1 MIRNAAGLAFL
12 WVVLAG
18 ASPLPLTPPPPDLTR
33 LVPFAVAPVDKPP
46 VALSDPKLPAP
57 AADLPTLPA
66 ASLAL
71 PVAERPM
78 APRPAPKTG
87 ACVLKVFGRAK
98 EALECGESHFAKGEF
113 DDAVR
118 SLDQATRAEA
128 DVAREAR
135 YWLGE
140 SYLRLRRVEQAD
152 WAFRQAAGDAPRQE
166 YELWAAHASGWTALQ
181 LGDLARARDTFKKLA
196 GGIAPV
202 QIDLWTR
209 HGLALALYGLGDYAG
224 ARDVWADLN
233 RRVPQELAREV
244 AFWYGDTLGRLG
256 DYAGAQAEL
265 GRFLQ
270 GGQHPL
276 FEAGR
281 LRFAWWSLIGG
292 RAADAV
298 APFRAVAATSG
309 RGADPEW
316 AEAGLAL
323 ALAQTG
329 DWEGAKKSAASLRSK
344 RSTLALP
351 VSLQLV
357 RRALDA
363 EKAADAQAIVQDL
376 LASQITQRVRAWLL
390 LANGDALRAQGN
402 RDEARTQYELARQT
416 DPASEIG
423 LLASLRIARVN
434 FDMREFAQTVTDVQ
448 TLLRSKLPP
457 DVRAEALALQG
468 EAAYR
473 AGDWS
478 AAADAFRRA
487 LVEFPEHPEAPSLRL
502 SLAWVA
508 LRQNQ
513 RDEARRLF
521 LDFARAMPEH
531 PQALDALE
539 LASELALASGNFDDA
554 RRELE
559 QIITAYPTR
568 DRTDFARLN
577 RAILL
582 VRTGQVAEAQGPLR
596 DWMRR
601 ASFPPLLARAHAAL
615 AAALLAS
622 DNAVEAGREFAAAQ
636 KDGAGSIASLGLGA
650 SALAQGRLE
659 EAQQK
664 FTEAREGGSSDIVA
678 AAEYGLAEIAF
689 QKGALRDF
697 KAPAVAALRASPSGP
712 AAPRLLYVL
721 TGIAVEE
728 KDWPAALDHAKKL
741 IQIAPNHET
750 ADDALERIGAG
761 AAKVKAWPVV
771 YEAYT
776 LMRQRYPQ
784 SPFMADGAA
793 LLAEAQLQ
801 TNRAGEA
808 RRDLE
813 ALVAQSPRGSGVWV
827 LLARAREATGD
838 RQGALDAYARAT
850 SAGASPDVAREA
862 SLGSARVLMQEQ
874 RWDQARALLDGML
887 KSPDQVAALDAAYA
901 IGETYRN
908 EGDLLAATEY
918 YMTAAYLAPES
929 DAGRRSLLAAAQS
942 FAALKQRDAA
952 VTVYKKLLA
961 QASLPANVG
970 DAARQ
975 GLAALGR

>member
-1 MIRNAAGLAFL
+1 L
-12 WVVLAG
+12 
-18 ASPLPLTPPPPDLTR
+18 
-33 LVPFAVAPVDKPP
+33 
-46 VALSDPKLPAP
+46 
-57 AADLPTLPA
+57 
-66 ASLAL
+66 
-71 PVAERPM
+71 
-78 APRPAPKTG
+78 
-87 ACVLKVFGRAK
+87 
-98 EALECGESHFAKGEF
+98 
-113 DDAVR
+113 
-118 SLDQATRAEA
+118 
-128 DVAREAR
+128 
-135 YWLGE
+135 
-140 SYLRLRRVEQAD
+140 
-152 WAFRQAAGDAPRQE
+152 
-166 YELWAAHASGWTALQ
+166 
-181 LGDLARARDTFKKLA
+181 
-196 GGIAPV
+196 APV
-202 QIDLWTR
+202 QVDLWAR

-224 ARDVWADLN
+224 ARDLWADLS
-233 RRVPQELAREV
+233 RRAPPAIARDV

-256 DYAGAQAEL
+256 DPAGAQAEL

-281 LRFAWWSLIGG
+281 LRFGWWSLVGG

-298 APFRAVAATSG
+298 APLRAVTATSG

-329 DWEGAKKSAASLRSK
+329 DWEAAKKPAAALRSK
-344 RSTLALP
+344 RSALALA

-357 RRALDA
+357 RRAMEA
-363 EKAADAQAIVQDL
+363 EKPADVQAIVQDA
-376 LASQITQRVRAWLL
+376 LASQITSRVRAWLL

-402 RDEARTQYELARQT
+402 RDEARTQYDLARQAE
-416 DPASEIG
+416 PASELG
-423 LLASLRIARVN
+423 QLAALRIARVN
-434 FDMREFAQTVTDVQ
+434 FDMREFAQTVTDSQ
-448 TLLRSKLPP
+448 TLLRSKLPA
-457 DVRAEALALQG
+457 DVRAEALALEG

-473 AGDWS
+473 AGDWPT
-478 AAADAFRRA
+478 AADAFRRA
-487 LVEFPEHPEAPSLRL
+487 LVEFPQHPEAPSLRL

-508 LRQNQ
+508 LRQNH

-531 PQALDALE
+531 AQALDAAE
-539 LASELALASGNFDDA
+539 LASELALASGDFTAA
-554 RRELE
+554 RRELD
-559 QIITAYPTR
+559 QIIMTFPTR
-568 DRTDFARLN
+568 ERTDFARLN

-582 VRTGQVAEAQGPLR
+582 VRTGQVADAQGPLR

-622 DNAVEAGREFAAAQ
+622 DNAIEAGREFAAAQ
-636 KDGAGSIASLGLGA
+636 KDGAGAIASLGLGSA
-650 SALAQGRLE
+650 ALAQGRVD

-664 FTEAREGGSSDIVA
+664 FTEAREGGTPDIVA
-678 AAEYGLAEIAF
+678 AAEYGLAGIAF
-689 QKGALRDF
+689 QKGAIREF

-728 KDWPAALDHAKKL
+728 RDWPGALDQAKKL
-741 IQIAPNHET
+741 IQLAPNHET
-750 ADDALERIGAG
+750 ADDALERIGVG

-771 YEAYT
+771 YDAYT
-776 LMRQRYPQ
+776 LMRQRYPS
-784 SPFMADGAA
+784 SPFMAEGAK

-801 TNRAGEA
+801 TNRASEA

-813 ALVAQSPRGSGVWV
+813 ALATQSPRGGDVWV

-838 RQGALDAYARAT
+838 RQGALDAYGRAT
-850 SAGASPDVAREA
+850 GVGAPPDLVREA

-874 RWDQARALLDGML
+874 RWEQARSLLDGLL
-887 KSPDQVAALDAAYA
+887 KGQDQVMALDAAYA

-952 VTVYKKLLA
+952 ATVYKKLLA
-961 QASLPANVG
+961 QGGLPANVG